1 MQLTFTNMGKHHG
14 TKHLGQ
20 LAVLNMG
27 SSYSQG
33 VQIVNAEELFNLFID
48 LIKNLHVSCVRCS
61 FAYVLDIF
69 LYEANSKRAT
79 LQTTM

>member
-1 MQLTFTNMGKHHG
+1 MQKSCLI
-14 TKHLGQ
+14 
-20 LAVLNMG
+20 
-27 SSYSQG
+27 Y
-33 VQIVNAEELFNLFID
+33 LFD
-48 LIKNLHVSCVRCS
+48 PIKNLRVSCVRCS